1 MITNRNKILS
11 FSIAAYNVEDT
22 ISETLKSIVSMKYV
36 DLVEIIVTNDGS
48 QDGTQNLIEKFE
60 KQYPDI
66 IKIVNKSNGGH
77 GSTINSGIE
86 NATGKYFKVL
96 DGDDWVET
104 ERMDEYVQTLQNTEA
119 DVVLTDYVLCFP
131 DGRKIND
138 SSHVLLDGKVH
149 SVNDLIN
156 SRSLSMHEITV
167 KTDILKEN
175 HVKII
180 EKCFYVDRQFLHEVI
195 LNSETIMELSYPI
208 YNYRIGATG
217 QSVSPNN
224 RVHRIGD
231 QINVLHELL
240 KLRENKIS
248 QLSDEKKK
256 FSYNDISGM
265 IMYIITSYSYADL
278 KKHKEIKKKLM
289 TFMGN
294 LNQSFTS
301 FEMNPHIIA
310 FGITPNLS
318 LKRRILFRYQE
329 MMIKYDFFGFLPF
342 SILKHYQA
350 RKEGW

>member
-1 MITNRNKILS
+1 MITNGNKILS
-11 FSIAAYNVEDT
+11 FSIAAYNVENT
-22 ISETLKSIVSMKYV
+22 ISETLQSIVSMNYV
-36 DLVEIIVTNDGS
+36 DLVEVIVTNDGS
-48 QDGTQNLIEKFE
+48 QDGTQDLIEKFE
-60 KQYPDI
+60 KRYPGI

-104 ERMDEYVQTLQNTEA
+104 KRMDEYVQTLQNTEA
-119 DVVLTDYVLCFP
+119 DVVLTDYVLCFS
-131 DGRKIND
+131 DGRKING
-138 SSHVLLDGKVH
+138 SSHVLPDVEVH
-149 SVNDLIN
+149 DVNDLIN

-175 HVKII
+175 HVKIK

-195 LNSETIMELSYPI
+195 LNSETIIELKYPI
-208 YNYRIGATG
+208 YNYRIGAIG
-217 QSVSPNN
+217 QSVSPHN

-231 QINVLHELL
+231 QVEVLHELL

-248 QLSDEKKK
+248 QLSDEKNK

-265 IMYIITSYSYADL
+265 IMYIITSYSYSDL
-278 KKHKEIKKKLM
+278 KKHKEIKKQLIK
-289 TFMGN
+289 FMEN
-294 LNQSFTS
+294 LNQSYTS
-301 FEMNPHIIA
+301 FETNPHIIA
-310 FGITPNLS
+310 FGTAPNLS
-318 LKRRILFRYQE
+318 LKSRILFRYQE
-329 MMIKYDFFGFLPF
+329 MMLKHNFFGFLPF